1 MMTLGVRVKELRK
14 LAKRRGVADQVG
26 DQPDAHLAVGAYAV
40 ALGFNPSIAA
50 DLELTLKQVE
60 QLSVLLKT

>member
-14 LAKRRGVADQVG
+14 LAKHRGVADQVG
-26 DQPDAHLAVGAYAV
+26 DLLDAHLAVGAYAV

-60 QLSVLLKT
+60 QLSALLKT